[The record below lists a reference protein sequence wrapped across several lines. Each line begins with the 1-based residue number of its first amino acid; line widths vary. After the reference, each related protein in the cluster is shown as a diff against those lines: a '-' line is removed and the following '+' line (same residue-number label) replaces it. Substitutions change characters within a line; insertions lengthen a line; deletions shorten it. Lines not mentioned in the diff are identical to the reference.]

1 MLIIKRES
9 SVIQNYKKITDYFPQ
24 KYLLFVGI
32 FITTA
37 MTLITVYFSLVMK
50 DMVNIAIAGNL
61 DDFLEKTYFLLSLLV
76 LDGLLSYLKTRIFG
90 KYAEQGIAELR
101 ELMAEKI
108 IHLPIKEL
116 EAKHSGDFISRLSND
131 MNKVKSFSETT
142 IFDLLFHPLA
152 AIASYIILLYLNWK
166 LTLVITIVIPII
178 FFGSQLLSRPM
189 RKFSKKLQEHLA
201 VVNSINQDSIA
212 GIQVAKAFNL
222 KSVLEKKYKGAVAD
236 SVNSEKDLAK
246 RRALIQSFSEFMSII
261 PFLITF
267 GFGGYWAIEGVMT
280 LGGLLAFINLL
291 NHLTHPISMLPQFW
305 AKAKSDMAAA
315 ERIYEVIETKTERK
329 NGNNFSIRGNER
341 VVEFNNLS
349 FSYNNNGENILNNL
363 TFSIK
368 KGENVALVGASGSG
382 KSTIMKIILGYYENY
397 DGEVKLFNHKLE
409 EWKLTDLRSKLSLV
423 DQDSYLFP
431 DSIKENIAY
440 GKNDSNKE
448 NIESAAKAANAHF
461 FIKSFE
467 NGYETDVGEL
477 GNKLSGGQKQRISIA
492 RAILKDS
499 PILLLDEATS
509 ALDTESEHLV
519 QEVLDN
525 FMKDRTTIVI
535 AHRLSTI
542 KNVDRILVIDKGK
555 IVEEGSH
562 SELLAENGVY
572 SKLYTRQFTKDDRQ
586 EEI

>member
-1 MLIIKRES
+1 MKIIKSES
-9 SVIQNYKKITDYFPQ
+9 NVIQNYKKITNYFPQ
-24 KYLLFVGI
+24 RYLLFVGI

-61 DDFLEKTYFLLSLLV
+61 EVFLEKTYFLLSLLV
-76 LDGLLSYLKTRIFG
+76 FEILLSYLKTRIFG

-101 ELMAEKI
+101 KLMAEKI

-131 MNKVKSFSETT
+131 MNKVKSFSEKT

-166 LTLVITIVIPII
+166 LTLVITIAIPII
-178 FFGSQLLSRPM
+178 FFGSQLLSKPM
-189 RKFSKKLQEHLA
+189 RKYSKKLQENLA

-261 PFLITF
+261 PFLLTF

-329 NGNNFSIRGNER
+329 NGNNFSIKGNER
-341 VVEFNNLS
+341 VVEFDNLS

-397 DGEVKLFNHKLE
+397 DGEVKLFNHKLK

-440 GKNDSNKE
+440 GKNNSSKE
-448 NIESAAKAANAHF
+448 NIESTAKTANAHS

-519 QEVLDN
+519 QEALDN

-572 SKLYTRQFTKDDRQ
+572 SKLYTRQFAKDDRQ